1 MKLLLM
7 ISFLKT
13 FFKLEQG
20 GGERSG
26 FRYLQS
32 NKLQYFIIIIII
44 VVVFL
49 NHLNLPLVDLILV
62 LIRHFA
68 PGYVWP

>member
-20 GGERSG
+20 GGGKEVA
-26 FRYLQS
+26 FDIYKAINYNIL
-32 NKLQYFIIIIII
+32 LLLLLLLLYFLII
-44 VVVFL
+44 
-49 NHLNLPLVDLILV
+49 
-62 LIRHFA
+62 
-68 PGYVWP
+68 